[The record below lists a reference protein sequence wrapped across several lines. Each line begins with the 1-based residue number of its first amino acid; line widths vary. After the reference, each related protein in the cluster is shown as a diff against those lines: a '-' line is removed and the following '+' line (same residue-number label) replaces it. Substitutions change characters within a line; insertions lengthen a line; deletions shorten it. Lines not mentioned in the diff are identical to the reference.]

1 MRISDWS
8 SDVCSSDLKPVLAAP
23 AMKVR
28 MWLHAATRRNVATLR
43 RDGVTVMEPDE
54 GEMACGEYGPGRLPQ
69 PDAIKEAIDA
79 GLANAPA
86 VVPRTGQPGFA
97 PANHRP
103 LYGRAIASTARPPHE
118 TTTTDR
124 TNRHHHP

>member
-54 GEMACGEYGPGRLPQ
+54 GEMACGEYGPGRLPE
-69 PDAIKEAIDA
+69 PEAIKAAIDA
-79 GLANAPA
+79 ALANAPA
-86 VVPRTGQPGFA
+86 VVPLTGQPDFA
-97 PANHRP
+97 PAHPRP
-103 LYGRAIASTARPPHE
+103 HHGRRILFTPGPTHTPVTPGYSIPH
-118 TTTTDR
+118 
-124 TNRHHHP
+124 